1 MKDFKKEKMINLIYT
16 GIFNNCD
23 APSPW
28 GLYFQDSAVSFN
40 SCFCFI
46 AFHEKYNTHLP
57 NNKTPSENFLTWLI
71 GFVEGEGSFIV
82 NNRGD
87 LAFVITQGTIDKQV
101 LEFIQEI
108 IW

>member
-1 MKDFKKEKMINLIYT
+1 
-16 GIFNNCD
+16 
-23 APSPW
+23 
-28 GLYFQDSAVSFN
+28 
-40 SCFCFI
+40 
-46 AFHEKYNTHLP
+46 LP